1 MTINEFS
8 GIITA
13 LSTIS
18 MAVVAGYAL
27 HTMAQRVYR
36 KEKNRTSLSNNE
48 KCI

>member
-27 HTMAQRVYR
+27 HTCR